1 MEDAPATAA
10 AMALCRM
17 VTPLET
23 PEDPLVYMTQARS
36 SGCGGICLAGLSSP
50 NYFSSLYER
59 RRTCGKQSRKFLVS
73 KSAVDVWFTM
83 TNSRLGTSG
92 RTLARLTSSVTA
104 TKMARNAV
112 CPRSAQ
118 AIEAEC
124 VVRGHNSHGLRE
136 RCVGDRHPRETS
148 SAVKV

>member
-10 AMALCRM
+10 AMALCRI
-17 VTPLET
+17 VTPLGT
-23 PEDPLVYMTQARS
+23 PEEPLVYMTQARS

-73 KSAVDVWFTM
+73 TSAVDVWFTM

-92 RTLARLTSSVTA
+92 RTLARLTSSMA
-104 TKMARNAV
+104 STKMARDAV
-112 CPRSAQ
+112 CWR
-118 AIEAEC
+118 EARRPSRPS
-124 VVRGHNSHGLRE
+124 VSY
-136 RCVGDRHPRETS
+136 
-148 SAVKV
+148 AVTIVTDYVKAAWATDIQGRLVAP